1 MKRSWTRVF
10 MRLFIVALL
19 IAGGSAWVAR
29 SGIGVE
35 ALQALLQHHP
45 AAPLLFL
52 ALHVVFSLLF
62 LPRAIMAMAAGA
74 MFGLWWG
81 LVWASMGSLVGALGG
96 FLLARHLS
104 RGLVDAAEQTR
115 FGNVLER
122 VERGGWRT
130 VAMLRLIPVMPHSL
144 ANYLLGLTSLPV
156 GVYAL
161 GSLLGQL
168 PMTIAF
174 VQFGAA
180 GTQLMTGRPDWLQPT
195 LLGVAML
202 ALVTIL
208 PKLIAKRT

>member
-1 MKRSWTRVF
+1 MKPSATRVLI
-10 MRLFIVALL
+10 RLCAVVLL
-19 IAGGSAWVAR
+19 VAGGSAWVAR

-35 ALQALLQHHP
+35 GLQGLLQHHP
-45 AAPLLFL
+45 LAPVLFL

-81 LVWASMGSLVGALGG
+81 LVWAAAGSLVGALSG
-96 FLLARHLS
+96 FFLARCLS
-104 RGLVDAAEQTR
+104 NGLLSAAEQTR
-115 FGNVLER
+115 FGAILQR

-144 ANYLLGLTSLPV
+144 ANYMLGLTSLPV
-156 GVYAL
+156 GAYAL

-180 GTQLMTGRPDWLQPT
+180 GTQLVTGRPEWIQPT
-195 LLGVAML
+195 LAGIAIL
-202 ALVTIL
+202 ALSTIL
-208 PKLIAKRT
+208 PKLVSKRT